1 MEKMLALTE
10 RIRSLSRVAVAFSG
24 DAPSSLLV
32 KMSMDAL
39 GRENVLAVFADT
51 AFVCDSDRI
60 NANKLRQ
67 IYPIEI
73 LNLDILT
80 PEICRNGA
88 DRCTACKRV
97 YLSEIV
103 RFAKERG
110 FTEVFDGAVCESIPN
125 IKQYEGIDVKHPLI
139 ECGIFLDDVKH
150 FCLKKGVPLNFEV
163 ASACYAEM
171 IDEGEEIT
179 ADKLEKVR
187 EASNVLKELG
197 FKEARVRWRANSLH
211 VEFTDAEYERC
222 GDELIKTLNNQLH
235 SIAEIVTLS
244 GGKQKN

>member
-10 RIRSLSRVAVAFSG
+10 RIRSLSRVAIAFSG
-24 DAPSSLLV
+24 DAASSLLV
-32 KMSMDAL
+32 KMSMDTL
-39 GRENVLAVFADT
+39 GKENVLAVFADT
-51 AFVCDSDRI
+51 AFVCDSDRV
-60 NANKLRQ
+60 NADKLRQ
-67 IYPIEI
+67 AYPIEI

-80 PEICRNGA
+80 PEVCRNGN

-97 YLSEIV
+97 YLNEIV
-103 RFAKERG
+103 RFAREKG
-110 FTEVFDGAVCESIPN
+110 FTEVFDGAVCDAIPR
-125 IKQYEGIDVKHPLI
+125 IGQYEGIDVKHPLI
-139 ECGIFLDDVKH
+139 ECGIFQDEVKH

-171 IDEGEEIT
+171 IEADEEIT

-197 FKEARVRWRANSLH
+197 FKEARVRRSANSLH

-222 GDELIKTLNNQLH
+222 GDELIKTLNNRLH

-244 GGKQKN
+244 GGQQKD